1 MRRRD
6 CGDDP
11 PRTSASEQRR
21 SSWSV
26 RALPGRPAPV
36 VVAVPCTAAADE
48 GRWWW
53 RPNAAGEAAQAAAK
67 GRAAS
72 GGCPQ

>member
-6 CGDDP
+6 CGD
-11 PRTSASEQRR
+11 ARR
-21 SSWSV
+21 ELGFRV
-26 RALPGRPAPV
+26 ADLLERARPARPAGAV

-48 GRWWW
+48 GGWWW
-53 RPNAAGEAAQAAAK
+53 RPNAAGEAAQAASK